1 MSNGYKSL
9 LKATIV
15 MSGAQIIEALMSIVR
30 AKVIALLLG
39 PIGIG
44 LNSIF
49 LITLNTLY
57 QVTSMGLPQ
66 SAIRDIAQSQKPNRT
81 AKNNHRF

>member
-1 MSNGYKSL
+1 MGNGYKSL

-57 QVTSMGLPQ
+57 QVTSVGLPQ
-66 SAIRDIAQSQKPNRT
+66 SAIRDIAQ
-81 AKNNHRF
+81 